1 MNGRSIM
8 KRHLIL
14 LTLLAASVGL
24 QAEHT
29 QAQVPTTVKAVLMH
43 SKHCGYCKMLISN
56 LESIQ
61 KALLE
66 KNYQLNIEQ
75 FDVSELKDPSKAVD
89 IKERLSAYTFQ
100 NQGLNGVPT
109 LILVDQ
115 SNTERH
121 GDFGCRV
128 TGYSESTAY
137 ANNLLKRIPSCTH

>member
-1 MNGRSIM
+1 
-8 KRHLIL
+8 
-14 LTLLAASVGL
+14 
-24 QAEHT
+24 
-29 QAQVPTTVKAVLMH
+29 
-43 SKHCGYCKMLISN
+43 MLISN